1 MDRICYVFYEVQLVT
16 DMNTLKDDLAT
27 GKKLQDP
34 TELQVLWEEVKQG
47 PLIDSYFDDTRVVE
61 WLWIFTHWRHTQIFI
76 FSIT

>member
-1 MDRICYVFYEVQLVT
+1 MIDV
-16 DMNTLKDDLAT
+16 NTLKDDLAT

-61 WLWIFTHWRHTQIFI
+61 
-76 FSIT
+76 